1 MEYKGSNADALQM
14 LIDHENTI
22 SELYAA
28 YADRFADH
36 RQYWLDLAHEE
47 TEHADEIRKLTP
59 LADQNRRVLNTAGFK
74 PAAVNT
80 SVSYLRD
87 QIGHARRGLVTLRD
101 ALSTALDLEK
111 AMIERKFFEIFET
124 PAPEAQS
131 VLMTLTEGTQKH
143 IETIEAEWQKHRVAQ
158 TN

>member
-1 MEYKGSNADALQM
+1 MDYRGSDTDALQM

-22 SELYAA
+22 SELYTA

-36 RQYWLDLAHEE
+36 RQYWLNLAHEE
-47 TEHADEIRKLTP
+47 TEHADELRKL
-59 LADQNRRVLNTAGFK
+59 LAMADKGNRVLNTAGFK

-87 QIGHARRGLVTLRD
+87 QIRQARGGFVTLRD

-111 AMIERKFFEIFET
+111 AMIERKFFEILDT

-131 VLMTLTEGTQKH
+131 VLITLTDGTQKH
-143 IETIEAEWQKHRVAQ
+143 IETIEAEWQKLRTVQ
-158 TN
+158 T

>member
-1 MEYKGSNADALQM
+1 MEYRGTGADALQM

-36 RQYWLDLAHEE
+36 RKYWLSLAHEE
-47 TEHADEIRKLTP
+47 TEHADEIRKLLP
-59 LADQNRRVLNTAGFK
+59 LADKGSRVLNTAGFK

-80 SVSYLRD
+80 SITYLRD
-87 QIGHARRGLVTLRD
+87 QIRQSRGGFVTLKD

-111 AMIERKFFEIFET
+111 AMIERKFFDILDT
-124 PAPEAQS
+124 PSPEAQS
-131 VLMTLTEGTQKH
+131 VLITLTDGTQKH
-143 IETIEAEWQKHRVAQ
+143 IETIESEWQKHRVPQ
-158 TN
+158 T

>member
-1 MEYKGSNADALQM
+1 MEYRGSAADALQM

-28 YADRFADH
+28 YADRFADR
-36 RQYWLDLAHEE
+36 RQYWLNLAHEE
-47 TEHADEIRKLTP
+47 TEHADEIRKLIP
-59 LADQNRRVLNTAGFK
+59 LADKGNRLLNTAGFK

-80 SVSYLRD
+80 SITYLRD
-87 QIGHARRGLVTLRD
+87 QIRQARSGFVSLRD

-111 AMIERKFFEIFET
+111 AMIERKFFDILDT

-131 VLMTLTEGTQKH
+131 VLITLTDGTQKH
-143 IETIEAEWQKHRVAQ
+143 IETIETEWQKLRTVQ
-158 TN
+158 T

>member
-1 MEYKGSNADALQM
+1 MDYRGSDTDALQM

-22 SELYAA
+22 SELYTA
-28 YADRFADH
+28 YADRFADR
-36 RQYWLDLAHEE
+36 RQYWLNLAHEE
-47 TEHADEIRKLTP
+47 TEHADELRKLLP
-59 LADQNRRVLNTAGFK
+59 LADKGNRVLNTSGFK

-87 QIGHARRGLVTLRD
+87 QIRQARGGLVTLRD

-111 AMIERKFFEIFET
+111 AMIERKFFDILDT

-131 VLMTLTEGTQKH
+131 VLITLTDGTQKH
-143 IETIEAEWQKHRVAQ
+143 IETIETEWQKLRTVQA
-158 TN
+158 

>member
-1 MEYKGSNADALQM
+1 MEYRGTDTDALQL

-47 TEHADEIRKLTP
+47 TEHADEIRKLLP
-59 LADQNRRVLNTAGFK
+59 LADTGNRVLNTTGFK

-80 SVSYLRD
+80 SVGYLRD
-87 QIGHARRGLVTLRD
+87 QIKHARSGFVTLKD

-111 AMIERKFFEIFET
+111 AMIERKFFDILDT

-131 VLMTLTEGTQKH
+131 VLITLTEGTQKH
-143 IETIEAEWQKHRVAQ
+143 IETIETEWQKHRVPQ
-158 TN
+158 T